1 MKNVLKTID
10 HTNIDPEATEA
21 DIIKTCD
28 EAKEYGFRG
37 VDVLPE
43 WVSLVAEELEDTDMK
58 VIVLIDEP
66 MGLSSHKERMD
77 ACKRAVQDGADELDV
92 VMNIIDLKYE
102 KYDSVLE
109 DLSEICALAD
119 TKVII
124 GSGFLTDEEIK
135 KASELV
141 QEAGAICVKTATNK
155 DPIERRQL
163 EEKAKHVKMMSE
175 SAPDL
180 FVKASGKIRTLEDA
194 QLMIENGADIIGTS
208 SGVEIAKEVEEAEEA
223 EKEEK

>member
-1 MKNVLKTID
+1 MNNKDVLKTID
-10 HTNIDPEATEA
+10 HTNIDPEATQA

-37 VDVLPE
+37 VDVNPE
-43 WVSLVAEELEDTDMK
+43 WVSLVADELKETDMK
-58 VIVLIDEP
+58 VIVLIDPP
-66 MGLSSHKERMD
+66 MGLSSHKERME

-92 VMNIIDLKYE
+92 VMNIVDLKYE
-102 KYDSVLE
+102 KYDSILE
-109 DLSEICALAD
+109 DLSEIAALAD

-124 GSGFLTDEEIK
+124 GSGFLTDAEVK

-155 DPIERRQL
+155 DPLERRQL
-163 EEKAKHVKMMSE
+163 EEKAKHIKMMSE

-180 FVKASGKIRTLEDA
+180 FVKASAKIRTLEDA
-194 QLMIENGADIIGTS
+194 KLMIENGADIIGTS
-208 SGVEIAKEVEEAEEA
+208 SGVEIAKEIEELGEDE
-223 EKEEK
+223 

>member
-10 HTNIDPEATEA
+10 HTNINPKATEA
-21 DIIKTCD
+21 DIKKTCD

-43 WVSLVAEELEDTDMK
+43 WVSLVSDELEDTDMK

-77 ACKRAVQDGADELDV
+77 ACRRAVKDGADELDV

-102 KYDSVLE
+102 KYDSVLD
-109 DLSEICALAD
+109 DLSEICSLAD

-124 GSGFLTDEEIK
+124 GSGFLTDSEIK

-141 QEAGAICVKTATNK
+141 QESGAICVKTATNK
-155 DPIERRQL
+155 DPLERRQL

-180 FVKASGKIRTLEDA
+180 LVKAAGKIRTLEDA
-194 QLMIENGADIIGTS
+194 EMMIDHGADIIGTS
-208 SGVEIAKEVEEAEEA
+208 SGVEIAKEYRERENE
-223 EKEEK
+223 

>member
-1 MKNVLKTID
+1 MNKKKILKTID
-10 HTNIDPEATEA
+10 HTNINPQATED

-28 EAKEYGFRG
+28 EAKKYGFRG

-43 WVSLVAEELEDTDMK
+43 WVSLVSEQLEGTGMK

-77 ACKRAVQDGADELDV
+77 ACKRAVEDGVDELDV
-92 VMNIIDLKYE
+92 VMNIVDFKYE
-102 KYDSVLE
+102 KYNPVLK
-109 DLSEICALAD
+109 DLSEICNLAD

-124 GSGFLTDEEIK
+124 GSGFLTDDEIK

-155 DPIERRQL
+155 DPLERRQL
-163 EEKAKHVKMMSE
+163 EEKAKHVKIMDQA
-175 SAPDL
+175 APDL
-180 FVKASGKIRTLEDA
+180 FVKASAKIRTLEDVE
-194 QLMIENGADIIGTS
+194 LMIENGADIIGTS
-208 SGVEIAKEVEEAEEA
+208 SGVQIAEEVEKI
-223 EKEEK
+223 EKNK